1 VRAVIALADEALEHL
16 VLRRDGLELGQ
27 RRGLA
32 HGRGQVHGLAARN
45 GVRHDGIDQRAA
57 RGSAYH
63 RKHVRFV
70 GGVYA
75 DVAGQEFGG
84 VFKHAKRRSNRH

>member
-1 VRAVIALADEALEHL
+1 
-16 VLRRDGLELGQ
+16 
-27 RRGLA
+27 
-32 HGRGQVHGLAARN
+32 
-45 GVRHDGIDQRAA
+45 
-57 RGSAYH
+57 
-63 RKHVRFV
+63 VRFV